1 MNLIA
6 ESQFLQPFINKHH
19 VMEQTIEELGSNAET
34 NENPD
39 TDQEIDPDWLNYLGG
54 YAEKASTA
62 TARARWSKVLAGGFF
77 LA

>member
-1 MNLIA
+1 MEAKLMNLIA

-39 TDQEIDPDWLNYLGG
+39 TD
-54 YAEKASTA
+54 
-62 TARARWSKVLAGGFF
+62 
-77 LA
+77 